1 MAAAIA
7 TDRIAGRVI
16 TKGMS
21 PLPGYIGC
29 LDIRNDDTYYKGSS
43 KSHVVG
49 YWYASIPP
57 NNDPQKP
64 VKLPPK
70 LELEPSPV
78 PIV

>member
-7 TDRIAGRVI
+7 TERIAGRVI
-16 TKGMS
+16 TKELNL
-21 PLPGYIGC
+21 LPGHVGC
-29 LDIRNDDTYYKGSS
+29 LHFGNGDTYDKRSS
-43 KSHVVG
+43 TSHVVG

-57 NNDPQKP
+57 NNAPQKP
-64 VKLPPK
+64 MKLPPK